1 MLDSY
6 RRDVERHG
14 KEVARLHGEK
24 AAQAKKKADV
34 QSRMSSAIQSANR
47 TSSLQTK
54 QSHLRRV
61 ESLQEDLVTI
71 EKKLADIEGKI
82 ATAQKR
88 HGDAQSKVA
97 TEEAKEFK
105 KRQTASDRAAKDSEK
120 AMKSVV
126 STLITH
132 DHRHAET
139 EAQIKRLSELPEK
152 ITVLFLAAN
161 PLDQP
166 ELRLDEEVRAIG
178 DTIRKSKHRDSVK
191 LESVWAIR
199 PPDVL
204 QALNEHE
211 PHIVHF
217 SGHGSDEDEI
227 VFQDEAGNAK
237 CVSLEAIVQMMMAC
251 SGRIR
256 LVFFNTCHSRNQAEA
271 VVRHVEAA
279 IGMNAEIGDD
289 AARVF
294 ASQFYSA
301 LGFGFSVQRAFDQA
315 KALLMME
322 SIGEKDKP
330 ELFVK
335 EGVSSLD
342 LVIVRPADN
351 EQPSIPDVLT

>member
-1 MLDSY
+1 MSMLDSY

-14 KEVARLHGEK
+14 KEVAKLHGEK

-34 QSRMSSAIQSANR
+34 QSRMSSAAQSASKA
-47 TSSLQTK
+47 SSLSSK
-54 QSHLRRV
+54 QSHLKRA
-61 ESLQEDLVTI
+61 ESLQKDLVAI
-71 EKKLADIEGKI
+71 EKKIADVESKI
-82 ATAQKR
+82 AAAQKR
-88 HGDAQSKVA
+88 LGDAQSKVA
-97 TEEAKEFK
+97 TEEVREFK
-105 KRQTASDRAAKDSEK
+105 KRQVAANRAAKDSEK

-126 STLITH
+126 STLRTH
-132 DHRHAET
+132 AHRHAEA

-166 ELRLDEEVRAIG
+166 ALRLDEEVRAIN

-191 LESVWAIR
+191 LESLWAIR
-199 PPDVL
+199 PSDVL

-217 SGHGSDEDEI
+217 SGHGSEEDEI
-227 VFQDEAGNAK
+227 VFQDDVGKAK
-237 CVSLEAIVQMMMAC
+237 CVSLEAIIQMMMAC

-279 IGMNAEIGDD
+279 IGMKTEIGDD

-294 ASQFYSA
+294 AAQFYSA
-301 LGFGFSVQRAFDQA
+301 IGFGLPVQRAFDQA

-322 SIGEKDKP
+322 GIGEEDTP
-330 ELFVK
+330 ALFLK
-335 EGVSSLD
+335 AGVVREE
-342 LVIVRPADN
+342 LVIVSPLAGNSRS
-351 EQPSIPDVLT
+351 Q